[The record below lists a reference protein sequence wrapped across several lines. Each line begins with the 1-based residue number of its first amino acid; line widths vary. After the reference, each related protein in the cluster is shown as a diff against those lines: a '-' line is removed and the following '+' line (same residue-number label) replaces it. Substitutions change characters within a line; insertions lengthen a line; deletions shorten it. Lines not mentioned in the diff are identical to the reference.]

1 MIKQFSG
8 KSINLS
14 FLPDNVAIFV
24 KSKLDFS
31 QLIKQISE
39 NKILLAR
46 SEDIISVSLEYL
58 IHALEWLLT
67 FIYIIFILLDYDKMG
82 RGSACLCRRNTKL
95 RCFRLQATLKKA

>member
-1 MIKQFSG
+1 MGEMIKQFSG

-82 RGSACLCRRNTKL
+82 EG
-95 RCFRLQATLKKA
+95 FRLLVPQKYKASVF